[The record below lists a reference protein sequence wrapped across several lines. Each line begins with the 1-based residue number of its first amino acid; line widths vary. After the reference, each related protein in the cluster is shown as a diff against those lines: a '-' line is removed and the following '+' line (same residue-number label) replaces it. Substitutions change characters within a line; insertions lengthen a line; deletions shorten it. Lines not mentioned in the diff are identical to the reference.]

1 MGKLFAFKLNL
12 YIFASEHFKINTMS
26 EETNQQEL
34 SKEELQKRR
43 EEITAFYKEN
53 IKHLK
58 VQKEYE
64 ELLRDVEKARAE
76 RIQAQMFLSQAYA
89 AQNEEGEEE
98 SDPAADFEAAMEEEP
113 RRTLKRS

>member
-1 MGKLFAFKLNL
+1 
-12 YIFASEHFKINTMS
+12 MS
-26 EETNQQEL
+26 EQETPQEL
-34 SKEELQKRR
+34 SKEELKKRR

-64 ELLRDVEKARAE
+64 ELLRDIEKARAE
-76 RIQAQMFLSQAYA
+76 RVQSQMFLAQAYGA
-89 AQNEEGEEE
+89 GQEEE
-98 SDPAADFEAAMEEEP
+98 MSEGMDEAREDFEAAMAGEEEP

>member
-1 MGKLFAFKLNL
+1 
-12 YIFASEHFKINTMS
+12 MS
-26 EETNQQEL
+26 EATPQEEL
-34 SKEELQKRR
+34 SPEDIKKRR

-76 RIQAQMFLSQAYA
+76 RVQAQVFLAQAYA
-89 AQNEEGEEE
+89 AGEEGGGEEGDT
-98 SDPAADFEAAMEEEP
+98 DPERDFRVATEDAPA
-113 RRTLKRS
+113 RKLKRS

>member
-1 MGKLFAFKLNL
+1 M
-12 YIFASEHFKINTMS
+12 
-26 EETNQQEL
+26 EEQKEL
-34 SKEELQKRR
+34 SKEEIKARR

-76 RIQAQMFLSQAYA
+76 RLQSQMFLAQAYA
-89 AQNEEGEEE
+89 AGEEGEEE
-98 SDPAADFEAAMEEEP
+98 SEANPEKEFEEAK
-113 RRTLKRS
+113 RTLKRN

>member
-1 MGKLFAFKLNL
+1 
-12 YIFASEHFKINTMS
+12 MS
-26 EETNQQEL
+26 EATPQEEL
-34 SKEELQKRR
+34 SPEDIKKRR

-76 RIQAQMFLSQAYA
+76 RVQAQVFLAQAYA
-89 AQNEEGEEE
+89 AGEEDKE
-98 SDPAADFEAAMEEEP
+98 ELDTDPEGDFRVATEDAPA
-113 RRTLKRS
+113 RKLKRS

>member
-1 MGKLFAFKLNL
+1 
-12 YIFASEHFKINTMS
+12 MS
-26 EETNQQEL
+26 TQEQPVEL

-43 EEITAFYKEN
+43 EEITAFYKDN

-76 RIQAQMFLSQAYA
+76 RLQAQMFLAQAYA
-89 AQNEEGEEE
+89 AGEEGEQE
-98 SDPAADFEAAMEEEP
+98 SNSDQPSEARADFEAAMSAVNEP
-113 RRTLKRS
+113 KSRTLKKK

>member
-1 MGKLFAFKLNL
+1 M
-12 YIFASEHFKINTMS
+12 
-26 EETNQQEL
+26 EEQKEL
-34 SKEELQKRR
+34 SKEEIKARR

-76 RIQAQMFLSQAYA
+76 RLQSQMFLAQAYA
-89 AQNEEGEEE
+89 AGEEGDPNQEGENPEEE
-98 SDPAADFEAAMEEEP
+98 FEEAK
-113 RRTLKRS
+113 RTLKRT

>member
-1 MGKLFAFKLNL
+1 
-12 YIFASEHFKINTMS
+12 MS
-26 EETNQQEL
+26 EEQKQEEL

-76 RIQAQMFLSQAYA
+76 RIQAQMFLAQAYA
-89 AQNEEGEEE
+89 AGNEEEGEDDL
-98 SDPAADFEAAMEEEP
+98 DPAQDFEAAMSEEP
-113 RRTLKRS
+113 KRTLRRS

>member
-1 MGKLFAFKLNL
+1 
-12 YIFASEHFKINTMS
+12 MS
-26 EETNQQEL
+26 QENQPVEL

-43 EEITAFYKEN
+43 EEITAFYKDN

-76 RIQAQMFLSQAYA
+76 RLQAQMFLAQAYA
-89 AQNEEGEEE
+89 ASEEGEQEGE
-98 SDPAADFEAAMEEEP
+98 PKQSSEARADFEAAMTAVNEP
-113 RRTLKRS
+113 KSRNLKRK

>member
-1 MGKLFAFKLNL
+1 
-12 YIFASEHFKINTMS
+12 MS
-26 EETNQQEL
+26 EETLQEEL
-34 SKEELQKRR
+34 SPEDIKKRR

-76 RIQAQMFLSQAYA
+76 RVQAQVFLAQAYA
-89 AQNEEGEEE
+89 AGEEAGEEE
-98 SDPAADFEAAMEEEP
+98 LNTDPEGDFRVATEDAPA
-113 RRTLKRS
+113 RKLKRS

>member
-1 MGKLFAFKLNL
+1 
-12 YIFASEHFKINTMS
+12 MS
-26 EETNQQEL
+26 EATPQEEL
-34 SKEELQKRR
+34 SPEDIKKRR

-76 RIQAQMFLSQAYA
+76 RVQAQVFLAQAYA
-89 AQNEEGEEE
+89 AGEEGEGEGDMNPEE
-98 SDPAADFEAAMEEEP
+98 DFRAATEDSP
-113 RRTLKRS
+113 SRKLKRS

>member
-1 MGKLFAFKLNL
+1 
-12 YIFASEHFKINTMS
+12 MS
-26 EETNQQEL
+26 EATPQEEL
-34 SKEELQKRR
+34 SPEDIKKRR

-76 RIQAQMFLSQAYA
+76 RVQAQVFLAQAYA
-89 AQNEEGEEE
+89 AGEEE
-98 SDPAADFEAAMEEEP
+98 GAEGDMNPEEDFRAATEDAPA
-113 RRTLKRS
+113 RKLKRS

>member
-1 MGKLFAFKLNL
+1 
-12 YIFASEHFKINTMS
+12 MS
-26 EETNQQEL
+26 EATPQEEL
-34 SKEELQKRR
+34 SPEDIKKRR

-76 RIQAQMFLSQAYA
+76 RVQAQVFLAQAYA
-89 AQNEEGEEE
+89 AGEEE
-98 SDPAADFEAAMEEEP
+98 GGEGDMDPEGDFRAATEDAPA
-113 RRTLKRS
+113 RKLKRS

>member
-1 MGKLFAFKLNL
+1 
-12 YIFASEHFKINTMS
+12 MS
-26 EETNQQEL
+26 EEKNQPEL

-43 EEITAFYKEN
+43 EEITAFYQEN

-76 RIQAQMFLSQAYA
+76 RIQAQMFLAQAYA
-89 AQNEEGEEE
+89 SQNNSEEE
-98 SDPAADFEAAMEEEP
+98 DSDLAEAMKPESEEKTV
-113 RRTLKRS
+113 RTLKRT

>member
-1 MGKLFAFKLNL
+1 
-12 YIFASEHFKINTMS
+12 MS
-26 EETNQQEL
+26 QENQQVEL

-76 RIQAQMFLSQAYA
+76 RLQAQMFLAQAYA
-89 AQNEEGEEE
+89 AGEEQE
-98 SDPAADFEAAMEEEP
+98 AEPEQPSEARADFEAAMNAVNEP
-113 RRTLKRS
+113 KTRTLKKQK

>member
-1 MGKLFAFKLNL
+1 
-12 YIFASEHFKINTMS
+12 MS
-26 EETNQQEL
+26 EATPQEEL
-34 SKEELQKRR
+34 SPEDIKKRR

-76 RIQAQMFLSQAYA
+76 RVQAQVFLAQAYA
-89 AQNEEGEEE
+89 AGEEGGGEEE
-98 SDPAADFEAAMEEEP
+98 LNTDPEGDFRVATEDAPA
-113 RRTLKRS
+113 RKLKRS

>member
-1 MGKLFAFKLNL
+1 M
-12 YIFASEHFKINTMS
+12 
-26 EETNQQEL
+26 EEQKEL
-34 SKEELQKRR
+34 SKEEIKARR

-76 RIQAQMFLSQAYA
+76 RLQSQMFLAQAYA
-89 AQNEEGEEE
+89 AGEENSEEE
-98 SDPAADFEAAMEEEP
+98 SNPEEEFEEAK
-113 RRTLKRS
+113 RTLKRG